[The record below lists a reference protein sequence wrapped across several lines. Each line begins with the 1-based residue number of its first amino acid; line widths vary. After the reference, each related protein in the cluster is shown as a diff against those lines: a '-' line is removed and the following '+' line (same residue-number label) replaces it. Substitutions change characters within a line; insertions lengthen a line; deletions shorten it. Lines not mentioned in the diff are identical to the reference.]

1 MRVHSSQGTS
11 RLILGVLLM
20 AFMALALVAAA
31 CHSVGT
37 GGPSAP
43 NHPIGVLES
52 VSGLNGTVR
61 VTGWATDNW
70 SGLGNGLVAP
80 AGPRVPA
87 TVVAVLNGSWVPSA
101 FTAAGVRPDVGAI
114 LDSNSVFARYRQP
127 GNAYG
132 FDFTHRATRP
142 SNRVRG
148 SGQLR
153 LPQPDHDR
161 RASRRTR
168 SWSWNI
174 RRSQLHRLRIDH
186 RHLSARLRLV
196 GLTSASAANA
206 AAPPGRRRRR
216 GAARSR
222 PRQPVDRGW
231 PRCRER

>member
-132 FDFTHRATRP
+132 FDFT
-142 SNRVRG
+142 
-148 SGQLR
+148 
-153 LPQPDHDR
+153 
-161 RASRRTR
+161 
-168 SWSWNI
+168 
-174 RRSQLHRLRIDH
+174 
-186 RHLSARLRLV
+186 
-196 GLTSASAANA
+196 LT
-206 AAPPGRRRRR
+206 APPGPATVCVGAVNSAYPNQTMTAEQAAAQGR
-216 GAARSR
+216 GLGTYADHSFIGCASTT
-222 PRQPVDRGW
+222 VT
-231 PRCRER
+231 